1 MTQTRSPEGAG
12 AAGKGGPAWLA
23 AVGTAAGASASAGP
37 DGAFFTAVGWAKEGS
52 KGNG

>member
-12 AAGKGGPAWLA
+12 ATGKAGPASLA
-23 AVGTAAGASASAGP
+23 AGGAAAGASAPAGP

-52 KGNG
+52 RGNG